1 MSNAT
6 IAEGAAMNVSQGI
19 RETLA
24 ARAAERAIEFRGRWY
39 GWGELDSYAS
49 RALQLLK
56 AAGVPEDSIVGLVA
70 HTRPPQAGVILGFIA
85 GGRGISMIYGFQ
97 SAAAKASDIRARRLR
112 ALIGA
117 REDWTAE
124 TIAAA
129 REAGTVGLMLG
140 EDAVTLVPGLERAGP
155 GPFRADPAEPAFE
168 LLSSGTTGPPK
179 LVPLPF
185 RTLSRSVLSTNV
197 GASRVEPGPPV
208 VQFQPF
214 GNIAVC
220 GLIARAF
227 AAEPISLLEKFSLPE
242 WLDATRRHRPSSAS
256 GPPPVI
262 RSILAARVPREDLA
276 SIQYFVG
283 GSAALE
289 PEAQDAF
296 ERAYGIP
303 VLWGYGATEFGGTVS
318 TWTAALRQEFCDRKR
333 GSIGRPL
340 AGTEVRVVDESG
352 RELARGATGFLEA
365 RVDVIGPNWLRT
377 TDLASMD
384 EDGFLFLHGRGDG
397 AIVRGGFK
405 IIPERVVE
413 VLRRHPGV
421 MDAAVIGIPDPR
433 LGQVP
438 VAAVEPRP
446 GARLDATS
454 LEAQVRAELPAHHVP
469 VEFRIVAE
477 LPRTGSLKV
486 RLAELRPLFEP
497 RRSDER

>member
-1 MSNAT
+1 
-6 IAEGAAMNVSQGI
+6 MNVSQGI

-24 ARAAERAIEFRGRWY
+24 RRASERAIEFRGRWY
-39 GWGELDSYAS
+39 SWGELEGYAS
-49 RALQLLK
+49 RALQLLDD
-56 AAGVPEDSIVGLVA
+56 AGIPADAIVGLVA
-70 HTRPPQAGVILGFIA
+70 HTRPPQAGVILGFISA
-85 GGRGISMIYGFQ
+85 NRSISMLYGFQ

-112 ALIGA
+112 ALIAA

-129 REAGTVGLMLG
+129 REAGTVGVMLD
-140 EDAVTLVPGLERAGP
+140 EDAVTLVPALERAGP
-155 GPFRADPAEPAFE
+155 GPFRPNPGEPALE

-185 RTLSRSVLSTNV
+185 KTLSRSVLSVTA
-197 GASRVEPGPPV
+197 GQQAAKPGPPV
-208 VQFQPF
+208 VQFSPF

-220 GLIARAF
+220 GLIARAYSG
-227 AAEPISLLEKFSLPE
+227 EPVALLEKFSLSG
-242 WLDATRRHRPSSAS
+242 WVDATRRHRPTSAS

-276 SIQYFVG
+276 SIRQFIG

-289 PEAQDAF
+289 PATQEEF
-296 ERAYGIP
+296 ERIYGIP
-303 VLWGYGATEFGGTVS
+303 VLWGYGATEFGGSVS
-318 TWTAALRQEFCDRKR
+318 TWTPALRKEFGDRKR

-340 AGTEVRVVDESG
+340 AGTEVRIVDEAG
-352 RELARGATGFLEA
+352 TELQRGATGFLEA

-413 VLRRHPGV
+413 VLRHHPGV
-421 MDAAVIGIPDPR
+421 MDAAVIGMPDPR

-446 GARLDATS
+446 GAQLDAAS

-469 VEFRIVAE
+469 ARFLILAE

-486 RLAELRPLFEP
+486 SLADVRRLFENH
-497 RRSDER
+497 RGKNDER